1 MKVHVE
7 ELSPIERKLSIEVEP
22 ERVEDELKRAYSQ
35 LSGQVKVAGFRPGKA
50 PRRILEQ
57 RYREQVESDVTKR
70 VVERAYYAAIAEH
83 KVEAVSSPQVTNSKL
98 KPGAPFSFEAR
109 VEVKPKLDPKD
120 YQGLSFKHSDAT
132 VDEAKVQ
139 ERLESMRGRMAR
151 LEPLEGRDVA
161 QANDF
166 AVVDYEGT
174 LDGKP
179 FAGSTAENITV
190 EITAGELVESNIAAL
205 EGAKVGETRELDY
218 TVPADYQEEAIQ
230 GKTAHFKVHVK
241 GLKAQVT
248 PALDDDFAKEIGGG
262 DTLDALK
269 AKVRGDLESAAKTQ
283 AQQEER
289 EALLKALVEKNP
301 FEGPKAMVERAV
313 EMMLEGALRSLSRG
327 GVDPRRLGLDFNT
340 LREDM
345 RERATLEV
353 KGSLLLEAIA
363 VKENIAPTPQEVTAR
378 VEKVAEESGAQA
390 AKVRQHFKNPQE
402 LEGLALRVREEKTVD
417 YLKAQA
423 KPG

>member
-1 MKVHVE
+1 MKVQVE

-218 TVPADYQEEAIQ
+218 TFPADYQDAAVQ

-301 FEGPKAMVERAV
+301 FEVPKAMVERAV

-345 RERATLEV
+345 RERATL
-353 KGSLLLEAIA
+353 
-363 VKENIAPTPQEVTAR
+363 
-378 VEKVAEESGAQA
+378 
-390 AKVRQHFKNPQE
+390 
-402 LEGLALRVREEKTVD
+402 
-417 YLKAQA
+417 
-423 KPG
+423 